1 MDTKNITK
9 SSNLHQVNPRRPRI
23 ILINY
28 NNRMSVYQQIK
39 TVNPVYFAKYP
50 VKARCLTIFFT
61 VITYLLV
68 TFIYFI
74 LISLIIVKLP
84 VRLLSN
90 IGRAL
95 RKLF

>member
-50 VKARCLTIFFT
+50 IKARCLTLFFT
-61 VITYLLV
+61 ISTYLLV
-68 TFIYFI
+68 PSICLI
-74 LISLIIVKLP
+74 LIFLVVVKLP
-84 VRLLSN
+84 MRLLSN
-90 IGRAL
+90 MGRVV